1 MATPPFVQ
9 YSKASD
15 YENDEIIFKNQKI
28 EDERLDISKS
38 FIICYTNLKLSHY
51 NFTRKEISIH
61 EQLCEDLFLNA
72 IFHPMISLVFHSK
85 CHSYSFCFKVIEHND
100 NFIITNLKDF
110 IICNPMFHHENE
122 SSIDLQDSFGWTV
135 TRPKHNDTL
144 ELKLLIQ
151 KDHEISNPA
160 NKNNNDINLK
170 EESFE
175 YSKDEV
181 ISYSKEIQENDK
193 CSISNN
199 DENSFLYYQE
209 KIENIFDFKN
219 KHKKYVLIPNKNESI
234 NIANQDKNDE
244 IMRIKMIG
252 NNVERYLIYPKKLC
266 EILNKITES
275 YQEIIE
281 IIDQMKTLL
290 YTESYPILFG
300 RISIFE
306 QEEAP
311 NIKEEPNIEE
321 INENFYEGIGDFF

>member
-1 MATPPFVQ
+1 M
-9 YSKASD
+9 
-15 YENDEIIFKNQKI
+15 
-28 EDERLDISKS
+28 
-38 FIICYTNLKLSHY
+38 
-51 NFTRKEISIH
+51 KE
-61 EQLCEDLFLNA
+61 
-72 IFHPMISLVFHSK
+72 K
-85 CHSYSFCFKVIEHND
+85 C
-100 NFIITNLKDF
+100 
-110 IICNPMFHHENE
+110 
-122 SSIDLQDSFGWTV
+122 
-135 TRPKHNDTL
+135 
-144 ELKLLIQ
+144 
-151 KDHEISNPA
+151 
-160 NKNNNDINLK
+160 
-170 EESFE
+170 FE

-181 ISYSKEIQENDK
+181 IPYSKEIQENDK
-193 CSISNN
+193 CSTSNN

-209 KIENIFDFKN
+209 KIESIFDFIN

-266 EILNKITES
+266 EMLIKKMTES
-275 YQEIIE
+275 HQEIIE

-321 INENFYEGIGDFF
+321 INENFYERIGDFF